1 MSKTAPSPPVAELVQ
16 LRTRYVRAINIGR
29 DLEDEHALGGYL
41 MTDIVRGALS
51 RLVRG
56 LQSTST
62 QRAWRL
68 TGSYGSGK
76 SAFGLFL
83 TSLFMQPLTKR
94 SVVGRLLDAEAPE
107 LWALAKKLPRY
118 LPVVITGG
126 RNDASVA
133 LAQALARVLETRRSS
148 GNQKVLLERIDAFV
162 KARAK
167 HEVAAA
173 GAVALLTD
181 VAAFMAQG
189 TSAADGLLLVVDEMG
204 RWLEFAADASND
216 IDASFFQ
223 MLAETC
229 GGRAGGAPIAM
240 LGILHQRFED
250 YASGRRDR
258 RSGLEWAKVAE
269 RFEDITF
276 SQSFSQ
282 TAQLVARAIDVD
294 PKDLKD
300 LGRFDVLRSLYD
312 SAESRG
318 ILPWA
323 VDANGLN
330 HGTSLY
336 PFHPMG
342 LVAAMALFRRF
353 GQNERSAFSFL
364 LSSEPYAL
372 QDFMQRRRVGPDD
385 LYRMQDLCD
394 WLLAQGALRSA
405 DDECLKRYQ
414 LLLEVLRAAPV
425 YTPLELQCLKTVG
438 LLNLIE
444 PQSGLE
450 ATAEHVSFSIC
461 DEANSEAV
469 RMALRKL
476 VEKCLL
482 YVRPAT
488 QELCLWPQS
497 SVDVSSEVA
506 RARKSTPDLRRLGS
520 LIDHLPPARPVVA
533 HRHYLESGTL
543 RAAQVSLLDDVM
555 NLESHLASESTADG
569 RIVIVPCYPDQD
581 RAAAAA
587 RLAEISAKAPIGT
600 LIALRNIT
608 DEDLEVAE
616 ELLAWK
622 HVERDCAELRIDAF
636 ARMEVRGAVHRLTV
650 TLVHQLADLRA
661 PSQGSR
667 DASWWHAGEPVIIC
681 DGRALNRL
689 LSTLFDA
696 RFAKAPVV
704 RNELINR
711 TVVSSAAAAA
721 RQRLLERMFTHAESE
736 NLGIEQTP
744 PEKAIYLSLFKDTGL
759 HVQSK
764 AGWSFVAPPADS
776 SWRPAWEEM
785 RTLLQSRGLI
795 SVEQVL
801 VHFAQPP
808 FGMRESVT
816 LLLIGAFLC
825 VHRQTLIL
833 RERGT
838 YLTRIEE
845 SHLARLVK
853 RPETFD
859 LHLASTHDSSAVV
872 LQVYRDVLAAHLNVP
887 PVEPVVGE
895 LARQLYGWYLQL
907 PEHTLKTTQLDP
919 THRAALAL
927 LERAADPVELLL
939 VGLPVALGVSKKVG
953 PLDGSP
959 ATLKRLRQALGAWL
973 AAGSS
978 RMSVLRIEMLKAIAE
993 EIGVRETSEV
1003 RAHLVAL
1010 AQHAHD
1016 DLVDYSLRS
1025 FIQRTTDTV
1034 RDEDRWL
1041 DSLASLLG
1049 GRSLDTWRDDN
1060 LNRFRAEFCRAFTLL
1075 TRVVA
1080 LAKLTHKVGGA
1091 DHAMVAIHVVDQ
1103 RGQERFVTVP
1113 ADAQGAVGVEN
1124 MDAVRAA
1131 LARFPV
1137 PAYVLARLLL
1147 EYSPEGTPDMESA
1160 A

>member
-1 MSKTAPSPPVAELVQ
+1 MNTQTLPPHVAELVQ
-16 LRTRYVRAINIGR
+16 LRSRYVRAVNIGR
-29 DLEDEHALGGYL
+29 DQDDEHALDGYL
-41 MTDIVRGALS
+41 VTDTVRSALT

-68 TGSYGSGK
+68 TGGYGSGK

-83 TSLFMQPLTKR
+83 TSLFTQPLTKR
-94 SVVGRLLDAEAPE
+94 SVVGRLLEAEAPE
-107 LWALAKKLPRY
+107 LLAIARKLPAY
-118 LPVVITGG
+118 YPLVITGG

-133 LAQALARVLETRRSS
+133 LAHGLSEVLSTRRSS
-148 GNQKVLLERIDAFV
+148 GNQKALLDRIDAFV
-162 KARAK
+162 QGRAK
-167 HEVAAA
+167 KEVAAA
-173 GAVALLTD
+173 GAIALLND
-181 VAAFMAQG
+181 VAEFMAQG

-204 RWLEFAADASND
+204 RWLEYAADASND

-223 MLAETC
+223 MLAEAC
-229 GGRAGGAPIAM
+229 GGRAAGAPIAM

-250 YASGRRDR
+250 YAGGRRDR

-276 SQSFSQ
+276 SQSFKQ

-294 PKDLKD
+294 PKTLKR
-300 LGRFDVLRSLYD
+300 LGRADPLRVLYE
-312 SAESRG
+312 SATKHGIVPWTPSES
-318 ILPWA
+318 
-323 VDANGLN
+323 GLAQ
-330 HGTSLY
+330 GASLY

-372 QDFMQRRRVGPDD
+372 QDFMQRRRVGPED
-385 LYRMQDLCD
+385 LYRVHDLCD
-394 WLLAQGALRSA
+394 WQLAQGALRSA
-405 DDECLKRYQ
+405 DDERLKRYQ

-425 YTPLELQCLKTVG
+425 YSALELQCLKTVG

-450 ATAEHVSFSIC
+450 ATVEHVAFAVC
-461 DEANSEAV
+461 DDASNKEV
-469 RMALRKL
+469 REILRRL
-476 VEKCLL
+476 VDKCLL

-488 QELCLWPQS
+488 QELCLWPHS

-506 RARKSTPDLRRLGS
+506 RARKRTPELRRLGS

-533 HRHYLESGTL
+533 HRHYLETGTL
-543 RAAQVSLLDDVM
+543 RAAQVSLVDDALH
-555 NLESHLASESTADG
+555 LESHLASVGAADG
-569 RIVIVPCYPDQD
+569 RIVIVPCYSDQD
-581 RAAAAA
+581 RAAAAK
-587 RLAEISAKAPIGT
+587 RLAQISAQASIGT
-600 LIALRNIT
+600 LIALRSIT
-608 DEDLEVAE
+608 EDDLEVAE
-616 ELLAWK
+616 QLLAWK
-622 HVERDCAELRIDAF
+622 HVERDCVELRVDAF
-636 ARMEVRGAVHRLTV
+636 ARAEVRGAVHRLTV
-650 TLVHQLADLRA
+650 ALVHQLADLRA

-667 DASWWHAGEPVIIC
+667 EASWWHTGEAVTIT

-689 LSTLFDA
+689 LSSMFDA
-696 RFAKAPVV
+696 RFAQAPIV

-711 TVVSSAAAAA
+711 MVVSSAAAAA
-721 RQRLLERMFTHAESE
+721 RQRLLERMFTHAEAE

-744 PEKAIYLSLFKDTGL
+744 PEKAIYLSLFKDAGL
-759 HVQSK
+759 HVSGK
-764 AGWSFVAPPADS
+764 AGWGFVAPPADS
-776 SWRPAWEEM
+776 SWGPAWGAM
-785 RTLLQSRGLI
+785 RELLHTRGLI
-795 SVEQVL
+795 SVDQVL
-801 VHFAQPP
+801 AHFAQPP

-853 RPETFD
+853 RPEAFE
-859 LHLASTHDSSAVV
+859 LHLASTHDSSAAV
-872 LQVYRDVLAAHLNVP
+872 LKVYRDALAAHLGTP
-887 PVEPVVGE
+887 PAEPVVGE
-895 LARQLYGWYLQL
+895 LARQLYSWYLRL

-939 VGLPVALGVSKKVG
+939 VGLPVALGVAKKVG
-953 PLDGSP
+953 PLEGTP
-959 ATLKRLRQALGAWL
+959 ANLKRLRQVLDAWL
-973 AAGSS
+973 AAGSG
-978 RMSVLRIEMLKAIAE
+978 RLDALRRDMLKAIAE
-993 EIGVRETSEV
+993 EIGVREPAAV

-1025 FIQRTTDTV
+1025 FIQRTTDSV
-1034 RDEDRWL
+1034 RDDERWL

-1049 GRSLDTWRDDN
+1049 GRSLETWHDDN
-1060 LNRFRAEFCRAFTLL
+1060 LNRFRAEFRRAFTLL

-1080 LAKLTHKVGGA
+1080 LAKLTHKATGA
-1091 DHAMVAIHVVDQ
+1091 DHAMVAVHVVDQ

-1113 ADAQGAVGVEN
+1113 ADAQGAVGGEN
-1124 MDAVRAA
+1124 MDAVRQA
-1131 LARFPV
+1131 LSRFPV

-1147 EYSPEGTPDMESA
+1147 EYSPEGAADPGSA